1 LHFLKLKEQSLGVG
15 RVATG
20 TLQPGNDFALASN
33 DLFAPGDMTADHG
46 QMVEYHILVHAS
58 HDSRSPALFL
68 ATLAGFRIDRLDK
81 RNDVTNLPQ
90 ATSIDCFLDGKPLGN
105 LREVFS

>member
-1 LHFLKLKEQSLGVG
+1 
-15 RVATG
+15 
-20 TLQPGNDFALASN
+20 
-33 DLFAPGDMTADHG
+33 MTADYG

-58 HDSRSPALFL
+58 HDSRSPALFVG

-105 LREVFS
+105 FREVFS